1 MIKVLAA
8 ALAALTIG
16 AAAPARAQSTWD
28 HVARVVVIGDLH
40 GDYAKLH
47 DMLSQAGLIDAHDAW
62 SGGAAHLV
70 QLGDVPDRA
79 PDTRR
84 ILDLLM
90 RLEPQA
96 RHAGGFVHVLIGNH
110 EAMNMEGDL
119 RYTTPG
125 EFAAFADRDSP
136 RRRDAYYAA
145 VVAALQAHPPAGGLP
160 AFDQAHR
167 AQFDAAHPLG
177 WVEHRAAWSPDG
189 VYGRWV
195 LTHRALI
202 RIDDTLYLHGG
213 IGPEFLSF
221 DIDAMNEAVLAAL
234 RHRPEVAGGPHDI
247 LWNEQGPLWYRGM
260 AQMDEAAEGAQVAA
274 ALSRYGVRHIV
285 LGHTRRFP
293 MINSR
298 FDGAVILTDV
308 ATPSICADP
317 HAFLIKE
324 GDALTAVHRGHRFAL
339 RTSGEAHAAYLSEI
353 AALDGAGTACPPTS

>member
-1 MIKVLAA
+1 MRGQLQG
-8 ALAALTIG
+8 LG
-16 AAAPARAQSTWD
+16 SEQHAQ
-28 HVARVVVIGDLH
+28 
-40 GDYAKLH
+40 
-47 DMLSQAGLIDAHDAW
+47 
-62 SGGAAHLV
+62 
-70 QLGDVPDRA
+70 
-79 PDTRR
+79 RR
-84 ILDLLM
+84 
-90 RLEPQA
+90 
-96 RHAGGFVHVLIGNH
+96 
-110 EAMNMEGDL
+110 
-119 RYTTPG
+119 
-125 EFAAFADRDSP
+125 
-136 RRRDAYYAA
+136 
-145 VVAALQAHPPAGGLP
+145 
-160 AFDQAHR
+160 
-167 AQFDAAHPLG
+167 
-177 WVEHRAAWSPDG
+177 
-189 VYGRWV
+189 
-195 LTHRALI
+195 LI

-221 DIDAMNEAVLAAL
+221 DIDAMNKAVLAAL
-234 RHRPEVAGGPHDI
+234 RHQPEVAGGPHDI